1 VQLAPGGGEDEW
13 VDEEELERQ
22 ELRER
27 LRGLRAEALADAEE
41 QMEVE
46 DEGDAD
52 VVGED
57 DEGHEAREEAV
68 AGLLYQIS
76 MLAMD
81 DGVRGDE

>member
-1 VQLAPGGGEDEW
+1 
-13 VDEEELERQ
+13 
-22 ELRER
+22 
-27 LRGLRAEALADAEE
+27 
-41 QMEVE
+41 MEVE
-46 DEGDAD
+46 DEGEAD

-81 DGVRGDE
+81 NGVWGDK